1 MLSKQ
6 RPYLVETITAIV
18 LIAVPFILPH
28 LGSAPNTVNRILV
41 WGLFGIGFDILFGY
55 TGLLSFGQ
63 AAFYGTGGMVTAYLL
78 TRAGFPHVMTAL
90 AIGTVAA
97 AVVGYLVGLIAL
109 RRTGIYFA
117 MITVAIGEVFYFVE
131 FNPLSDWTG
140 GENGLPGVPTPSI
153 HLGPLNIDFTTG
165 WSLYPFLAVCYFI
178 GVVVGL
184 RIVRSPVG
192 TIFRAIRENPL
203 RAAAV
208 GHNVHGYKHASFVIA
223 ATYAGLA
230 GGLLGILQ
238 AFMPPDAFTFD
249 TSGQLVMQTAIGGRG
264 TLFGPL
270 AGAAVWLFLQDFL
283 QGTMKLGAAWKLVLG
298 VVFVLLVFFLRQG
311 IVGGLKDLY
320 DRIRHGKA
328 AAAQP
333 KYDEPQAV
341 AGNATAEEEQRAA
354 QVEVA
359 QEAAAAAMP
368 ARHHADASY
377 KGPILQCTGL
387 TKHYGGL
394 AANQDIDFMVNAGE
408 LRGIIGPNG
417 AGKSTFFKM
426 LTCEVAPTS
435 GKIVFEGRDIT
446 GMSVTDV
453 CQLGLTKSYQ
463 VNQLFNK
470 LTVRENVTIAAL
482 AELRGKMKLDMLS
495 SLSSIKGL
503 EELVDQTLELVHLT
517 GRIETPV
524 SQLAYGEKRRLE
536 VGLALASSP
545 SLLLL
550 DEPLAGMS
558 PRERVETVS
567 LLRSIARGRTLII
580 IDHDMDALFELAERI
595 TVLQEG
601 RVLVEGTPA
610 EIKGNAQ
617 VQEAYLGG
625 VHEGAA

>member
-1 MLSKQ
+1 MLRGK
-6 RPYLVETITAIV
+6 RPYRTEAVVAVL
-18 LIAVPFILPH
+18 LIAAPFVLPY

-63 AAFYGTGGMVTAYLL
+63 AAFYGTGGMVAAYLL
-78 TRAGFPHVMTAL
+78 TRAHFPHVVTAL
-90 AIGTVAA
+90 LIGMVAA
-97 AVVGYLVGLIAL
+97 AAVGYLVGLVAL

-117 MITVAIGEVFYFVE
+117 MITVAIGEVFYFTE

-165 WSLYPFLAVCYFI
+165 WSLYPFLAFCYFV
-178 GVVVGL
+178 GVVIGL

-208 GHNVHGYKHASFVIA
+208 GHNVHGYKLVAFVIA
-223 ATYAGLA
+223 AAYAGLA
-230 GGLLGILQ
+230 GGLLGVLQ
-238 AFMPPDAFTFD
+238 AFMPPEAFTFD

-270 AGAAVWLFLQDFL
+270 VGAAVWLFLQDFL
-283 QGTMKLGAAWKLVLG
+283 QATLKLGASWKLVLG
-298 VVFVLLVFFLRQG
+298 LVFVLLVCFLRQG
-311 IVGGLKDLY
+311 IIGGIRDLY
-320 DRIRHGKA
+320 LLATRGKREA
-328 AAAQP
+328 PVEEHQP
-333 KYDEPQAV
+333 ASTR
-341 AGNATAEEEQRAA
+341 TAEEEQRAA
-354 QVEVA
+354 KA
-359 QEAAAAAMP
+359 AIAHEAAAQAMQPRATAAS
-368 ARHHADASY
+368 AAHT
-377 KGPILQCTGL
+377 GPILQATGL
-387 TKHYGGL
+387 TKHYGGVF
-394 AANQDIDFMVNAGE
+394 ANQDIDFSVNAGE

-426 LTCEVAPTS
+426 LTCEVHPTS
-435 GKIVFEGRDIT
+435 GRIVFEGRDIT
-446 GMSVTDV
+446 GMRVTDV

-470 LTVRENVTIAAL
+470 LTVRENITIAAL
-482 AELRGKMKLDMLS
+482 AELRGKMRFDLLRNPDK
-495 SLSSIKGL
+495 IPGL
-503 EELVDQTLELVHLT
+503 HELVSQTLELVHLT
-517 GRIETPV
+517 GRIDTPV
-524 SQLAYGEKRRLE
+524 SELAYGEKRRLE

-558 PRERVETVS
+558 PAERVETVA
-567 LLRSIARGRTLII
+567 LLRSIARGRTMII

-625 VHEGAA
+625 VHEGANA